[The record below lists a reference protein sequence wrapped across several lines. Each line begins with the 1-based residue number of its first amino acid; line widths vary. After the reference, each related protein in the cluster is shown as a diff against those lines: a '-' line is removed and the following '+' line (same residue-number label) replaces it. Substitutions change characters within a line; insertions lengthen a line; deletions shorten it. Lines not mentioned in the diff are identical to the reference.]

1 VRPQLVGKPN
11 GRAVRFWQEV
21 PRRVTAGT
29 KRGGSGPLPWDLG
42 HAFKGLM
49 HVVRLATG
57 RPAWSMVL
65 CNGRER
71 RMGMLRLYFLS
82 DDLLLLLTLG
92 PPAVRPKESREWN
105 DGRLALSICR
115 HDKVEKS
122 EGCAVAPWL
131 NRSRAASMRGGLATA
146 NSLNNL
152 SGSGESMAQLS
163 QRVLPWTA
171 RSDRW
176 FA

>member
-1 VRPQLVGKPN
+1 
-11 GRAVRFWQEV
+11 
-21 PRRVTAGT
+21 
-29 KRGGSGPLPWDLG
+29 
-42 HAFKGLM
+42 
-49 HVVRLATG
+49 
-57 RPAWSMVL
+57 
-65 CNGRER
+65 
-71 RMGMLRLYFLS
+71 MGMLRLYFLS

-152 SGSGESMAQLS
+152 SGSASRWPDSVSEFYLGRRGRIDGSLSRPVALQTTQVALSIFCETQL
-163 QRVLPWTA
+163 R
-171 RSDRW
+171 R
-176 FA
+176 